1 LTNLEDDMKKTGFPA
16 ALPAAIQGGRLSAR
30 LRKKIR
36 LPAVIPAL
44 CLVTLGSCI
53 GIRADISLRDN
64 GSGRL
69 DLEYRVSRTLDSLGK
84 LDGNE
89 RWPTVPAGKAD
100 FERSLRRLPGLRLL
114 SFSSREEGR
123 AILNRAALEF
133 DDLEA
138 LCRFLDA
145 SGGGAVLSREGAAA
159 SLTLILNT
167 GMEGLD
173 PDLAALIQ
181 SLCEGYRIEMSLSVP
196 GEAELAFTDGRGNR
210 REPPPGAVLRGKTV
224 SFGTGAG
231 DVLGAEEGFGLTFR
245 LPSF

>member
-1 LTNLEDDMKKTGFPA
+1 MKKTGFPA
-16 ALPAAIQGGRLSAR
+16 VLRIGRVAASLRGKFRLLAG
-30 LRKKIR
+30 
-36 LPAVIPAL
+36 VPAL
-44 CLVTLGSCI
+44 CVFTLGACV

-69 DLEYRVSRTLDSLGK
+69 NLEYRVARTLDTLGK
-84 LDGNE
+84 LDGNG

-100 FERSLRRLPGLRLL
+100 FERSLRRLPGMRLL
-114 SFSSREEGR
+114 SFSTREEGK

-133 DDLEA
+133 DDLES

-145 SGGGAVLSREGAAA
+145 SGGGALLSKEGNRV

-173 PDLAALIQ
+173 PDLAALVQ
-181 SLCEGYRIEMSLSVP
+181 SLCEGYRVEMSLSVP
-196 GEAELAFTDGRGNR
+196 GEAELAFTDGRGGR
-210 REPPPGAVLRGKTV
+210 GDPPSGAVLRGKTV

-231 DVLGAEEGFGLTFR
+231 NVLAAEKGFGLTFR
-245 LPSF
+245 FPSF

>member
-1 LTNLEDDMKKTGFPA
+1 MKKTGFPA
-16 ALPAAIQGGRLSAR
+16 ALPAALRRGGFFTP

-36 LPAVIPAL
+36 LPAGLPAVIPAL
-44 CLVTLGSCI
+44 CLLVLGSCI
-53 GIRADISLRDN
+53 GVRADISLRDN

-69 DLEYRVSRTLDSLGK
+69 DLEYRISRTLDSLGK
-84 LDGNE
+84 LDGNG

-114 SFSSREEGR
+114 SFSAGEEGE
-123 AILNRAALEF
+123 AILYRAALEF
-133 DDLEA
+133 DDLQA

-145 SGGGAVLSREGAAA
+145 SGGGAILSREGTAV
-159 SLTLILNT
+159 SLTLVLNRGT
-167 GMEGLD
+167 EGLD

-181 SLCEGYRIEMSLSVP
+181 SACEGYRIEMSLSVP
-196 GEAELAFTDGRGNR
+196 GDAELAFTDGRGNR
-210 REPPPGAVLRGKTV
+210 TEPPPGAALRGKTV

-231 DVLGAEEGFGLTFR
+231 NVLGAGEGFGLTFR